1 MGDRRGAAEMA
12 MVGDEPKDGENL
24 LERLFSVGEVVEF
37 WEGSSVRGDRTDSGS
52 PAFVKRVEGNGVYA
66 IKMVGSSRGKFRICG
81 WKSLFKD
88 GSLNKNVARRD
99 GARVRGDARLR
110 EMARDEAEAKF
121 GEALK
126 ETKRDLKQVEKR
138 NREKEKESE
147 NMRKREDVV
156 ARMAERERE
165 KTESK
170 RLEKHKRQ
178 LEELGKEMEQDFE
191 ENNRDTRQRIRELRQ
206 ELQLQGEELQLARH
220 REVQL
225 EEKVIKEQRLKE
237 RHKTAGETWQAR
249 CKEKTDSGER
259 VIVLEG
265 GIKTKTRELATLE
278 KRNETTCKMLEQ
290 EILLLLQ
297 KRDQQAQVLSV
308 CLYTIFVFFIRLY
321 IKGR

>member
-1 MGDRRGAAEMA
+1 M
-12 MVGDEPKDGENL
+12 
-24 LERLFSVGEVVEF
+24 
-37 WEGSSVRGDRTDSGS
+37 
-52 PAFVKRVEGNGVYA
+52 YA
-66 IKMVGSSRGKFRICG
+66 IKMVGSGRGKYRQVA
-81 WKSLFKD
+81 WRQLFKD
-88 GSLNKNVARRD
+88 GSFNKSVFKKD
-99 GARVRGDARLR
+99 GVRLRGEARLKEWAR
-110 EMARDEAEAKF
+110 EEAEAKI
-121 GEALK
+121 GEELRQ
-126 ETKRDLKQVEKR
+126 TKRDLNKVENQKKEQEIDIQNSIKR
-138 NREKEKESE
+138 QEI
-147 NMRKREDVV
+147 V
-156 ARMAERERE
+156 ARMAKRERE
-165 KTESK
+165 KAERE

-178 LEELGKEMEQDFE
+178 LEDLGKEMEQDMAE
-191 ENNRDTRQRIRELRQ
+191 KNRDTRQLIRKLRLES
-206 ELQLQGEELQLARH
+206 ELQEEELQLARQ

-249 CKEKTDSGER
+249 YKEKTDSGER

-290 EILLLLQ
+290 EIQVLLQ

>member
-1 MGDRRGAAEMA
+1 MGDREVTDELAMA
-12 MVGDEPKDGENL
+12 TVEKDSVES
-24 LERLFSVGEVVEF
+24 LEERVFTVGEVVEY
-37 WEGSSVRGDRTDSGS
+37 WEGAFVRGERLGSGE
-52 PAFVKRVEGNGVYA
+52 PAFVKRVEGNGLYA

-88 GSLNKNVARRD
+88 GSFNNNVARRD
-99 GARVRGDARLR
+99 GARVRSDVRLR
-110 EMARDEAEAKF
+110 EMAREEAEAKF

-138 NREKEKESE
+138 NKEKEKESE

-165 KTESK
+165 KAESE

-265 GIKTKTRELATLE
+265 GIKTKTRELATLA

-290 EILLLLQ
+290 EIQLLLQ

>member
-1 MGDRRGAAEMA
+1 MGDRRGADEMA

-110 EMARDEAEAKF
+110 EMAREEAEAKF
-121 GEALK
+121 GEVLK

-138 NREKEKESE
+138 NKEKEKESE
-147 NMRKREDVV
+147 NMRKREDIE
-156 ARMAERERE
+156 ARKAERERE
-165 KTESK
+165 KAESE

-206 ELQLQGEELQLARH
+206 ELQLQGEELQLARQ

-237 RHKTAGETWQAR
+237 RHRQRGRHGRLGVRKKQ
-249 CKEKTDSGER
+249 
-259 VIVLEG
+259 IVVSALLCWRG
-265 GIKTKTRELATLE
+265 RSKQKQGISPR
-278 KRNETTCKMLEQ
+278 
-290 EILLLLQ
+290 
-297 KRDQQAQVLSV
+297 
-308 CLYTIFVFFIRLY
+308 
-321 IKGR
+321 